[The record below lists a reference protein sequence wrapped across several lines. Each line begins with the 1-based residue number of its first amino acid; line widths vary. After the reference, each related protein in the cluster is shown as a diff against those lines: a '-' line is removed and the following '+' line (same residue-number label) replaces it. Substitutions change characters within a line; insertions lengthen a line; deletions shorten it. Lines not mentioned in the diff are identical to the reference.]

1 MCGIAGIIMK
11 NGAEPDR
18 TALVA
23 MRAALAHRGPD
34 GGGEHVAG
42 PVGLV
47 HTRLA
52 IIDLATGD
60 QPLFGP
66 GGGALVGNG
75 EIYNYVELR
84 AEQEGKVEHRT
95 NADFEPTL
103 SRLEARGC
111 AAAADMRGMYAFAML
126 RPGGEGQDGAAGD
139 VLLARD
145 PFGIK
150 PLYTVETDDAFAFAS
165 EPRALFAAGLAK
177 PRLNGH
183 KRTEFLQLHYT
194 TGRDTVFA
202 GIERLMPGEA
212 LRLSGGTIA
221 ERRRLPAVPPAPVA
235 GVDGDAAAPP
245 ADMDEAVARFDAA
258 FEDLVRLHQRADVPY
273 GMFLSGGIDSSA
285 VLTMMARLNERSVL
299 AFTCGFTGTRVPD
312 ERPAAQK
319 VAEALGA
326 QHVQVEFSADDFW
339 TNLPAIAD
347 AFDEPTT
354 DYAILPSWKLAQ
366 EARKHVKVVLSGEG
380 GDEIFAGY
388 GRYRKLLKPWWRGGR
403 RPRIKGELDNA
414 GVLRNEARLWTTGL
428 AGVRRDARTAWP
440 DKLQAAQAADIEGW
454 LPADL
459 LLKLDRAL
467 MAHAVEG
474 RTPFLDPV
482 VARFGFHLPTRFK
495 IEKNLGKA
503 VIRHWL
509 ARHCPAAGAFERK
522 RGFTVPVGEW
532 IAARGA
538 DIGALVANQP
548 CIEEICRPE
557 AVRDFFQSFHPRQ
570 ARAAWTLLFYAIWH
584 KRHIEGVE
592 PGGDAFEF
600 LRG

>member
-11 NGAEPDR
+11 DGSEPDR

-23 MRAALAHRGPD
+23 MRAALSHRGPD

-42 PVGLV
+42 SVGLV

-52 IIDLATGD
+52 IIDLKGGD

-66 GGGALVGNG
+66 RGGALVGNG

-84 AEQEGKVEHRT
+84 TEQEGRVRHRT
-95 NADFEPTL
+95 DADFEPAL
-103 SRLEARGC
+103 SRLEERGC
-111 AAAADMRGMYAFAML
+111 AAAADLRGMYAFAIH
-126 RPGGEGQDGAAGD
+126 RPGENGQAGD

-150 PLYTVETDDAFAFAS
+150 PLYTVETEKAFAFAS
-165 EPRALFAAGLAK
+165 EPRALFAAGLAM
-177 PRLNGH
+177 PRLNGL

-194 TGRDTVFA
+194 TGRETVFA
-202 GIERLMPGEA
+202 GIERVMPGEA
-212 LRLSGGTIA
+212 LRLANGAIA
-221 ERRRLPAVPPAPVA
+221 ERARQPAIPPAPVP
-235 GVDGDAAAPP
+235 GVDEDATDPP

-258 FEDLVRLHQRADVPY
+258 FEDSVRVHQRADVPY
-273 GMFLSGGIDSSA
+273 GMFLSGGVDSSA
-285 VLTMMARLNERSVL
+285 VLTMMARLNDRPVL
-299 AFTCGFTGTRVPD
+299 AFTCGFTGSGVPD

-326 QHVQVEFSADDFW
+326 RHVQVEFAADDLW
-339 TNLPAIAD
+339 THLPAIAD
-347 AFDEPTT
+347 AFDEPTS

-366 EARKHVKVVLSGEG
+366 EAHKHVKVVLSGEG

-388 GRYRKLLKPWWRGGR
+388 GRYRKLLRPWWQGGK
-403 RPRIKGELDNA
+403 RPRLKGEFDNT
-414 GVLRNEARLWTTGL
+414 GVLRNEARLWATGL
-428 AGVRRDARTAWP
+428 AAIRRDARATWP

-467 MAHAVEG
+467 MAHGVEG

-482 VARFGFHLPTRFK
+482 VARFGFHLPTEFK
-495 IEKNLGKA
+495 VEKNLGKA
-503 VIRHWL
+503 VVRHWV
-509 ARHCPAAGAFERK
+509 AKHCPAAGAFDRK

-532 IAARGA
+532 IAQRGA
-538 DIGALVANQP
+538 DVGALVARQP
-548 CIEEICRPE
+548 CIEEVFRPE

-570 ARAAWTLLFYAIWH
+570 ARAAWTILFYAVWH
-584 KRHIEGVE
+584 KRHIEGAE
-592 PGGDAFEF
+592 PVGDAFDF